1 MSLIIGI
8 KKNNVVY
15 LAADTQITGENQKV
29 FPNQLNKNNF
39 KIFKVKGLKNCYC
52 GVTGSYSNMS
62 IIKSLNFKKELTS
75 ENMVINYDF
84 IVNNFIQKIIGTLIS
99 YKKIDLLK
107 GDSLDID
114 NAFLLAQNDKLFFIG
129 SDFSVIEVDT
139 YFAIGSGSRDVQ
151 SILFEGFEKYDPEK
165 IIVKA
170 LDFSSKID
178 LFVSKPFIIVD
189 TAENKIKYLNENK

>member
-15 LAADTQITGENQKV
+15 LGADTQITGESRKI
-29 FPNQLNKNNF
+29 FPTQTNKNNF
-39 KIFKVKGLKNCYC
+39 KIFKIKGLKNCFC
-52 GVTGSYSNMS
+52 GVTGSYANMS
-62 IIKSLNFKKELTS
+62 IIKALNFKKDITCD
-75 ENMVINYDF
+75 NMVINYDF
-84 IVNNFIQKIIGTLIS
+84 IVNTFIQKIIGTLIS

-107 GDSLDID
+107 GDDLDID

-129 SDFSVIEVDT
+129 SDFSVIEVDS

-151 SILFEGFEKYDPEK
+151 SILYENYKKETPEK
-165 IIVKA
+165 NIYKA

-178 LFVSKPFIIVD
+178 LFVSEPFIIVN
-189 TAENKIKYLNENK
+189 TAENKIKILANIK